1 MGAPPHTPGVPPLQL
16 PWGASSHWV
25 PWGVPSASS
34 YSSSY
39 HGHLPLPRP
48 AWHHPATYQ
57 LPPPPP
63 PPPSPPP
70 PSLPPPSLSPPSTQL
85 PPSPRS
91 QAAPPLSPSSS
102 ASLQALLHEAEAAA
116 GRARAEAF
124 ALRSSGGGVAA
135 AQAAAQAAAAY
146 GAYGTYGVAQG
157 GVPVAHGM
165 GGATPAY
172 TPALGAADPF
182 AEAARRGSWEPMP
195 CGRHDGRHE
204 QWDPDPLA
212 AYCGVASRLQTAA
225 AQAAPPQAP
234 PVHAPMSAERL
245 QQYIDDAQDAARRLS
260 TLRATSSAAKHVPFS
275 SAAGAALLGSIREVP
290 QYASPAGGAQP
301 RFTPSLGPGSC
312 GYATNRTTVEN
323 DLRTIGTATRPETRP
338 GSLATAATGFPASSH
353 AQAIQTPQ
361 PARPSGAQPE
371 AAASVGGASGGDHAV
386 NQCPIRSAVD
396 ARLAERRGRHSH

>member
-1 MGAPPHTPGVPPLQL
+1 M
-16 PWGASSHWV
+16 
-25 PWGVPSASS
+25 
-34 YSSSY
+34 
-39 HGHLPLPRP
+39 
-48 AWHHPATYQ
+48 
-57 LPPPPP
+57 
-63 PPPSPPP
+63 
-70 PSLPPPSLSPPSTQL
+70 
-85 PPSPRS
+85 
-91 QAAPPLSPSSS
+91 AAPPQLGSRI
-102 ASLQALLHEAEAAA
+102 A
-116 GRARAEAF
+116 GPHVSNPARPRRLRWKRARAWPHCLSPGEWTGASPHP
-124 ALRSSGGGVAA
+124 ARRLCT
-135 AQAAAQAAAAY
+135 AAAARQTW
-146 GAYGTYGVAQG
+146 GHALVALEVAQL
-157 GVPVAHGM
+157 VRRPSVAGRPHHS
-165 GGATPAY
+165 TPR
-172 TPALGAADPF
+172 
-182 AEAARRGSWEPMP
+182 E
-195 CGRHDGRHE
+195 
-204 QWDPDPLA
+204 DPDPLA

-338 GSLATAATGFPASSH
+338 GSLATAATGFPASTH